1 MIKISTTRGEPTI
14 MKIIRCYAATANAV
28 NVQNVIQD
36 LLLIKFETLI
46 NESHN
51 KDNNC
56 NLIQNKELGRNC
68 VND

>member
-1 MIKISTTRGEPTI
+1 
-14 MKIIRCYAATANAV
+14 MKIIRCYAATATAV

-51 KDNNC
+51 KDNKC
-56 NLIQNKELGRNC
+56 NLIQNKEIDHNC
-68 VND
+68 END